1 MLAVRSSVDTLGSV
15 RQFLVLYAVL
25 ALGCAEGGTETSSPD
40 ARTDARVDGA
50 VDTDTVE
57 DTGSLDSGSPDTGSL
72 DTGSPVDSGADLG
85 VDTGPLACPEV
96 DKEPNE
102 LDTNAIK
109 LKDIDDCDGS
119 GSNFAGV
126 VAGGADNDVFR
137 YRGTD
142 SFGCTVDPTASTT
155 DKVRVCI
162 FVRCTSFL
170 TKINS
175 CPKGLPQTWGST
187 GIDGCCTDGDSG
199 GTAQVDYTCTDV
211 GTSDTADVFMRV
223 DKPGATTCENYSVK
237 YHF

>member
-1 MLAVRSSVDTLGSV
+1 MRPL
-15 RQFLVLYAVL
+15 LVAFVVL
-25 ALGCAEGGTETSSPD
+25 TLGCAEGGTETASPD
-40 ARTDARVDGA
+40 ARVDARVDGA
-50 VDTDTVE
+50 VDTGSE
-57 DTGSLDSGSPDTGSL
+57 DTGLGDTGLVDTGLGDTGSGDTGL
-72 DTGSPVDSGADLG
+72 SDGGLTDTGST
-85 VDTGPLACPEV
+85 DTGPLACPEV

-199 GTAQVDYTCTDV
+199 GTVQVDYTCTDV

-223 DKPGATTCENYSVK
+223 DKPGATSCENYSVK